1 MYHTICNERWE
12 LFMAQYAAE
21 TESRAAA
28 AAPVIANPGPLG
40 LSAFALTTFV
50 LSSVNAGWFPG
61 ATSIVIALALF
72 YGGIAQLCAGMWE
85 FKTGNT
91 FGATAFSSYGA
102 FWLSL
107 GFTLLPGSGI
117 LASIGKTAPQALGLF
132 LLGWTIF
139 TAIMF
144 IGTLRSNAALI
155 AVFAVLALTFLS
167 LTIGFLTGSSTFIT
181 LGGWLGVIT
190 AILAWYTALAGLLS
204 SSKSAFSLPV
214 GPIA

>member
-1 MYHTICNERWE
+1 
-12 LFMAQYAAE
+12 MAQYAAE

-50 LSSVNAGWFPG
+50 LSSVNADWFPG
-61 ATSIVIALALF
+61 ATSIVIGLALF

-102 FWLSL
+102 FWISL

-117 LASIGKTAPQALGLF
+117 AAELVKAGVLPQALGLF

-139 TAIMF
+139 TVIML

-155 AVFAVLALTFLS
+155 AVFAVLALTFLC
-167 LTIGFLTGSSTFIT
+167 LTIGNLAGSSTFIR

>member
-1 MYHTICNERWE
+1 
-12 LFMAQYAAE
+12 MAQYAAE
-21 TESRAAA
+21 TESHAAA
-28 AAPVIANPGPLG
+28 AAPALANPGPLG
-40 LSAFALTTFV
+40 LCAFALTTFV
-50 LSSVNAGWFPG
+50 LSSVNAGWFAG
-61 ATSIVIALALF
+61 ATSVVIGLALF

-102 FWLSL
+102 FWLAI

-117 LASIGKTAPQALGLF
+117 AAELVKAGVLAPALGLF

-144 IGTLRSNAALI
+144 IGTLRSNVALM
-155 AVFAVLALTFLS
+155 AVFAVLTLTFLCLS
-167 LTIGFLTGSSTFIT
+167 IGNLAGASTFIT

-190 AILAWYTALAGLLS
+190 AILAWYTGLAGLLS
-204 SSKSAFSLPV
+204 STKSAFSLPV